1 MRDKLLTDNAC
12 PKYYFYFAMLFA
24 FVVTF
29 SFVYIKCS
37 EDIHDKEGII
47 VFIVKICLH
56 K

>member
-24 FVVTF
+24 FCSNIF
-29 SFVYIKCS
+29 ICVYKMLRR
-37 EDIHDKEGII
+37 HDKEGVI